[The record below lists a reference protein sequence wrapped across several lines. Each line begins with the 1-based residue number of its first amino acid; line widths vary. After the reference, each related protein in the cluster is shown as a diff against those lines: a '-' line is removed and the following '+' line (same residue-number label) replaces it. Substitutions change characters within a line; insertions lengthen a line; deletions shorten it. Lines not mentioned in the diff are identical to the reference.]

1 MVAVLMCWFKCFFEK
16 ESNEGFILLS
26 VRTGYLIT
34 IAILLPHPS
43 SANASS
49 EEDDLNQ
56 LIKLLNQQTSIATQT
71 QLNADYVPGMVS
83 IMTGEEMQQ
92 RGFATLWDALGYL
105 PGVQLNIDATGK
117 RNLIIRGLGKA
128 TETSKIK
135 IQLNNISLNQ
145 STTAASVILFD
156 TPVSQL
162 EKIEFIRGPGSA
174 IHGENA
180 LQGVLNVITRKHG
193 KGVSAGVDSIN
204 RSKLMAVYEFGQRD
218 EVLSGSL
225 NLALSGGNGE
235 DIVVISDKTSS
246 SITGYAPGSINN
258 KKNSVSA
265 ILDMNIYKVDLNLQY
280 QQSNRGDYFGLN
292 NYLPPP
298 EKQTVISDTVITI
311 KIAKDFTLTEDLTG
325 SVSLTELVN
334 ETEKNAQFLGV
345 APVYGG
351 FSSQDDIVSDVD
363 QQERRTTWT
372 VNLNY
377 DLGEHNIYSEISL
390 AEISVE
396 KFRQY
401 INLDPVTELPVTRLH
416 EFPAPVAEGEERKI
430 KSLVLQDE
438 YAINESTTLTAGLRY
453 DDFNN
458 EYNNVAPRVAL
469 VWILSKQNILKYQF
483 AEAFRPP
490 SLRESGGSID
500 GKLTPEINRTSEF
513 SYIYNSDDTLIKN
526 TIYYSEIKDYIRFMD
541 IAPIGYTNIG
551 GAELSGLEVEVR
563 KNLSH
568 SLTLGSNITLQKSKD
583 LTTGEALYGSTPL
596 IVSSNVDYQINSS
609 TKIDFQVK
617 ILSDQVRE
625 ITDTRPDLDSVTVAD
640 ITLTKNKL
648 LNVDDLTLRAGIRN
662 IFEQETRYLA
672 PANTY
677 TDDYL
682 INKDATF
689 WFELVYYAQ

>member
-1 MVAVLMCWFKCFFEK
+1 MVAVLMCWFKSFFEN
-16 ESNEGFILLS
+16 ESNESSILPS
-26 VRTGYLIT
+26 VRTGYLLT
-34 IAILLPHPS
+34 IAILLPSPS
-43 SANASS
+43 STYASS

-56 LIKLLNQQTSIATQT
+56 LIELLNQQTTIATQT

-83 IMTGEEMQQ
+83 IMTGVEMQQ
-92 RGFATLWDALGYL
+92 RGFATLWDALGYV
-105 PGVQLNIDATGK
+105 PGVQLNIDSSGK

-145 STTAASVILFD
+145 STTAASVTLFD
-156 TPVSQL
+156 TPVSQI

-180 LQGVLNVITRKHG
+180 LLGVLNVITRKQG
-193 KGVSAGVDSIN
+193 KGISVGVDSN
-204 RSKLMAVYEFGQRD
+204 NKRNLMALYEFGQRYGL
-218 EVLSGSL
+218 LSGSL
-225 NLALSGGNGE
+225 NLALSGSNGE
-235 DIVVISDKTSS
+235 DIEVISDKTSS
-246 SITGYAPGSINN
+246 SITGNAPGTINN
-258 KKNSVSA
+258 KKDSVSA
-265 ILDMNIYKVDLNLQY
+265 ILDMSIYGVDLNLQY

-298 EKQTVISDTVITI
+298 EKQTVISDTVITF
-311 KIAKDFTLTEDLTG
+311 KLEKGFTLTEDLTG
-325 SVSLTELVN
+325 SVSLTELLN
-334 ETEKNAQFLGV
+334 DTEKNAQFLGV

-363 QQERRTTWT
+363 QQERRTTWAA
-372 VNLNY
+372 NFNY

-401 INLDPVTELPVTRLH
+401 INLDPVTELPVSMLN

-430 KSLVLQDE
+430 KSLVIQDE
-438 YAINESTTLTAGLRY
+438 YAINDSMTLTAGLRY
-453 DDFNN
+453 DDFDH

-469 VWILSKQNILKYQF
+469 VWILSKKNILKYQF

-490 SLRESGGSID
+490 NLRESGGSIN
-500 GKLTPEINRTSEF
+500 GKLTPERNRTSEF
-513 SYIYNSDDTLIKN
+513 SYIYNSDDTLVKN
-526 TIYYSEIKDYIRFMD
+526 TLYYSEIKDYISLID
-541 IAPIGYTNIG
+541 TVPIGYTNIE
-551 GAELSGLEVEVR
+551 GAELSGIEVEVR
-563 KNLSH
+563 KTLSS
-568 SLTLGSNITLQKSKD
+568 SLTLGSNITLQNSKD
-583 LTTGEALYGSTPL
+583 LTTGEELYGSTPL
-596 IVSSNVDYQINSS
+596 IVSSNIDYQINSS
-609 TKIDFQVK
+609 TEIDFQVK

-625 ITDTRPDLDSVTVAD
+625 ITDTRPDLASATVAD

-648 LNVDDLTLRAGIRN
+648 LNVDDLTLRTGIRN
-662 IFEQETRYLA
+662 IFAQETRYLA

-677 TDDYL
+677 SDDYQ
-682 INKDATF
+682 INNDATF